1 VIDRDIDRFESD
13 LLAVLELYGKPAP
26 TDAALALWWRTLVAY
41 PLDAIRQALT
51 AHAADCPFAPTPA
64 DLVARIRGL
73 DGRPAP
79 EEAWSIASV
88 ATDEALTVVWT
99 DDIAE
104 AWGIARQVL
113 EIGDKVGARQ
123 AFIAAYERLVSM
135 ARRELVP
142 ARWRVSLGHDPQA
155 RRQALTRAVEQ
166 QRLSQH
172 QAVALLGR
180 PEPSNPEASDM
191 KAVAGL
197 LAGNVQPLPDLKA
210 RNARRFAAVVR
221 AALEG
226 EGRASAAS
234 TGECL

>member
-1 VIDRDIDRFESD
+1 MIDRDIDPFESD

-26 TDAALALWWRTLVAY
+26 TDAALALWWRTLEFY
-41 PLDAIRQALT
+41 PLDVIRQALT
-51 AHAADCPFAPTPA
+51 THAADCPFAPTPA

-104 AWGIARQVL
+104 AWGIARPVL
-113 EIGDKVGARQ
+113 EAGDKVGARQ
-123 AFIAAYERLVSM
+123 AFIAAYERLVSV

-142 ARWRVSLGHDPQA
+142 ARWQVSLGHDPQA
-155 RRQALTRAVEQ
+155 RRQALARAVEQ
-166 QRLSQH
+166 QRLSPH

-180 PEPSNPEASDM
+180 LEPSSPEASDM

-197 LAGNVQPLPDLKA
+197 LAGHVQPLPDLKT
-210 RNARRFAAVVR
+210 RNARRFATVVR
-221 AALEG
+221 AALDG
-226 EGRASAAS
+226 AARASVAS
-234 TGECL
+234 ASESL